1 MDTKSGCTHDCISV
15 SFTFTCNVRIQKAKI
30 SANQLHSSC
39 ICCLEGRK
47 NNFKRWGVYE
57 STARGPSVES
67 SSESAVRRD
76 QQPGLGACGLECKL
90 LKYSNPNSCCGLLGP
105 TLSYRSFW
113 VNINHFFFLNNNVPL
128 SLHSYRTAERWL
140 IWNMINL
147 FLLTGYIPQAFEVVT
162 IKPLLKKALP
172 DPAV

>member
-1 MDTKSGCTHDCISV
+1 MGWSA
-15 SFTFTCNVRIQKAKI
+15 SF
-30 SANQLHSSC
+30 L
-39 ICCLEGRK
+39 
-47 NNFKRWGVYE
+47 
-57 STARGPSVES
+57 STATLIAA
-67 SSESAVRRD
+67 AVYLD
-76 QQPGLGACGLECKL
+76 PLCPIDLFEL
-90 LKYSNPNSCCGLLGP
+90 
-105 TLSYRSFW
+105 
-113 VNINHFFFLNNNVPL
+113 INHFFFLNNNVPL

>member
-47 NNFKRWGVYE
+47 NNFKRWSVYE

-113 VNINHFFFLNNNVPL
+113 VNQSFLLLKQQCAFKSP
-128 SLHSYRTAERWL
+128 YRTAERWL

-172 DPAV
+172 DPSV